1 MTSQPGSGNGQVEDE
16 RQRRRRR
23 LVLWWLVAA
32 GAALALIVIVVV
44 VFAANGDD
52 DPEQSASLST
62 ASPTQEPAG
71 TPGSSPTGTV
81 EPTSTQAATPT
92 TAPTST
98 PTTPAAKPEP
108 TASPTTEA
116 TATATSTPAATATAT
131 ATASATP
138 APTASPTPSPEPT
151 PANTGPIALD
161 EPIANGLVGL
171 WHFDGNAMDSSGLG
185 NHGVPNAVTYGAGVF
200 GQALGLNGT
209 SAFVRVPDD
218 PSLNPTTAI
227 SVQAWYRAP
236 FFTGVGNNALI
247 DKGAVAHVSPFYQY
261 HMGITGQGY
270 LPGGT
275 GNEVGFSFVPGGED
289 AQFLR
294 ASTAQMTPDVW
305 HHLVFTYDGQT
316 AALYV
321 DGVRTNSRDV
331 TGDLPGFGDPG
342 FSTDLFIGTFAN
354 RRSPADHV
362 PGSVDEVAIWNRALT
377 QAEVVELFD
386 RGSG

>member
-1 MTSQPGSGNGQVEDE
+1 MTSQPGSGDGQVEDE
-16 RQRRRRR
+16 QRRRRRR

-52 DPEQSASLST
+52 DPEQSASLGT

-71 TPGSSPTGTV
+71 TPGSSPSGTV
-81 EPTSTQAATPT
+81 APTSTQAATPT
-92 TAPTST
+92 TAPTATS
-98 PTTPAAKPEP
+98 TTPAATPEP
-108 TASPTTEA
+108 TASPTTEP
-116 TATATSTPAATATAT
+116 TATSTPTATATAT

-138 APTASPTPSPEPT
+138 APTASPTPSPQPT

-185 NHGVPNAVTYGAGVF
+185 NHGVPNAVTYAAGVF
-200 GQALGLNGT
+200 GQALGLNGA

-227 SVQAWYRAP
+227 SVQAWYRGP

-261 HMGITGQGY
+261 HMGITGLGY

-305 HHLVFTYDGQT
+305 HHLVFTYDGT
-316 AALYV
+316 KARLYV
-321 DGVRTNSRDV
+321 DGVRTNNREV

-354 RRSPADHV
+354 RRGPADHI

-377 QAEVVELFD
+377 QAEVVELFG
-386 RGSG
+386 RGSGG